1 MRYLDLLNKLKFE
14 ITQYLRQ
21 FGRYKNDRPNFKNLK
36 TGRFRYEMFKLEYYN
51 NYVFMIKMPHG
62 SMTT

>member
-21 FGRYKNDRPNFKNLK
+21 FGRYKNDRPNFKNVK
-36 TGRFRYEMFKLEYYN
+36 TGRLSWN
-51 NYVFMIKMPHG
+51 
-62 SMTT
+62 TTIITCS